1 MKKRILSILTALCL
15 LATMLPMTALAADV
29 GTTFDAGGITYEV
42 TGADTVSV
50 TKKGDGALYSGDIS
64 IPASVEYE
72 NATYSVTAIGQDAFR
87 SCVDLGAV
95 TVPSSVKAI
104 GQTAFGYIGS
114 PFNMG
119 KNTFSITLNEGLE
132 TIGAEAFI
140 GSRKLKSIHIPA
152 SVTTLGP
159 EIFQNCTNLNTVTFA
174 EDSKLTAIPASCFY
188 CNAPGS
194 LSSITLPAGLTSI
207 GYGAFCNTKLK
218 SIHIPDGVTEIPDNA
233 FYNTTLET
241 VTGLDGVT
249 KIGKSAFERTRL
261 TGEFTI
267 PNTVT
272 EIGPKAFSSTTFTEV
287 VFEAG
292 SQLTT
297 LGSSAFL
304 GCWNLTE
311 IAFPDTVTELPEKV
325 LEGCSKLTSVTLP
338 DNITTIPANAF
349 KSCSSLTKIEIPESV
364 TEMDATAFS
373 GCTSLKNIDVGE
385 STHFVTK
392 DGILYNGDKTKL
404 LRVFNYADTTYE
416 IPDSVTTIAEGAL
429 VGTTITEVT
438 FPENSARTVIA
449 ENMFKGCSNLTS
461 ITLPGS
467 LQTIE
472 DYAFFS
478 CTGLTNMVIPEGV
491 TAIGRAAFS
500 GANKLETIQLPSTLT
515 SLGRN
520 AFINCSSLKSVV
532 LPDQL
537 EVIEYGTF
545 QRCSNL
551 ESVKLPKNLREI
563 GESAFYDADALTSI
577 QIPEGTTTIGTEAFA
592 SSGLT
597 YAVVPAS
604 VVSIGADAFPAFG
617 RACTFV
623 MMPTAFTITGSG
635 NNIYG
640 STPIRQEV
648 KVYCPV
654 SMVERH
660 KDMLYNKDLGKVIG
674 YDLSLM
680 DASLSEGSTYELV
693 NITAPDGVTLATFS
707 NNEQVATVTGK
718 TVTGVSEGTAI
729 ITAQLKVGEVVVME
743 DTCTI
748 TVTAEGAVL
757 PTVKEPETN
766 TDKITD
772 TDDKKTAGDV
782 AGSVAADETI
792 TSAAQSAANSL
803 NSDTAKQE
811 ELKKEA
817 TEQGLNPGEGET
829 VNLYTQTYLNIEATE
844 LAKDESDNVTSITLN
859 ITPMMQVVAS
869 TATNSADI
877 KLDSNGETNAVVV
890 QDPKPLTIRT
900 EAEITVTLPE
910 NFKSQPVFVRHE
922 ASNDRT
928 YFYQATADGNCTL
941 TFTSYHGF
949 SPFTFSLN
957 NEAVA
962 FVDGIGYASFQEA
975 VNAAADGDVV
985 EVFNDDNLTAT
996 VSGSSRTIT
1005 VKNSTR
1011 SEITVTL
1018 NGQAMTLADNATQE
1032 YTYTRPSGGG
1042 GGGSSVTTYAIN
1054 TPSKVNNGTIKV
1066 SPTRASKGTTVTIT
1080 VTPDEGYELAKLTVT
1095 DKNGE
1100 TVKLTDKGN
1109 GKYTFTM
1116 PASAVEVEVSFQEIV
1131 VEPDNPFTDVYESDY
1146 YYDAVLW
1153 AVENGVTAGTGADT
1167 FSPNAAVSRAQ
1178 MVTFLWRAHG
1188 SPKATGINPFTDVST
1203 SDYYYDAVLWA
1214 VANGVTAG
1222 TSATTFSPNA
1232 DVTRAQA
1239 VTFQWRAAGS
1249 PAASSNGFGDVDA
1262 DTWYYDAVSWAVAN
1276 GVTSGTGGNNF
1287 SPNVVVSRA
1296 QAVTF
1301 LYRELG

>member
-50 TKKGDGALYSGDIS
+50 TKKGDGTLYTGDIT
-64 IPASVEYE
+64 IPETVSDG
-72 NATYSVTAIGQDAFR
+72 TTSYSVTAIGNDAFR

-95 TVPSSVKAI
+95 TVPSSVKTI

-114 PFNMG
+114 PMNMG

-152 SVTTLGP
+152 SVTTLGTK
-159 EIFQNCTNLNTVTFA
+159 IFQNCTNLTTVTFA
-174 EDSKLTAIPASCFY
+174 ENSKLTAIPASCFY
-188 CNAPGS
+188 CNASGS
-194 LSSITLPAGLTSI
+194 LSSITLPVGLTSI
-207 GYGAFCNTKLK
+207 GRGAFCGTKLT
-218 SIHIPDGVTEIPDNA
+218 SIDIPSGVTEIPENA
-233 FYNTTLET
+233 FYNTPLAT

-249 KIGKSAFERTRL
+249 KIGKGAFRNTCL

-272 EIGPKAFSSTTFTEV
+272 EIGSNAFNSTDFTKV

-311 IAFPDTVTELPEKV
+311 IAFPNTVTELPEKV

-338 DNITTIPANAF
+338 NGIPAIPANAF
-349 KSCSSLTKIEIPESV
+349 KNCSILESIEIPTSV

-373 GCTSLKNIDVGE
+373 GCTSLKNIDVGASE
-385 STHFVTK
+385 YFVTE
-392 DGILYNGDKTKL
+392 DGILYNGDKTEL
-404 LRVFNYADTTYE
+404 LRVFNYESKTYE

-429 VGTTITEVT
+429 VGTTITAVT
-438 FPENSARTVIA
+438 FPENSTRTVIT

-472 DYAFFS
+472 DYAFLS

-491 TAIGRAAFS
+491 TAIGGAAFS
-500 GANKLETIQLPSTLT
+500 GANKLETIQLPSTLME
-515 SLGRN
+515 LGRG
-520 AFINCSSLKSVV
+520 AFTGCSALKSVA

-537 EVIEYGTF
+537 SVIQDRTF
-545 QRCSNL
+545 WNCFAL
-551 ESVKLPKNLREI
+551 ETVTLPENLREI
-563 GESAFYDADALTSI
+563 GESAFWDADALTSI
-577 QIPEGTTTIGTEAFA
+577 QIPEGTTAIGPSAFG

-597 YAVVPAS
+597 YTVVPAS
-604 VVSIGADAFPAFG
+604 VVSIGTDAFPTHG
-617 RACTFV
+617 RTCTFV
-623 MMPTAFTITGSG
+623 MMPTDFNITGAG
-635 NNIYG
+635 IKNIYD
-640 STPIRQEV
+640 STPVRQQV
-648 KVYCPV
+648 TVYCPV

-660 KDMLYNKDLGKVIG
+660 KDMLDSRDWGNVIG
-674 YDLSLM
+674 YDLSLK
-680 DASLSEGSTYELV
+680 DASLSEGGTYDLA
-693 NITAPDGVTLATFS
+693 NITAPEGVTLVTTS
-707 NNEQVATVTGK
+707 NNVEAATVSGK
-718 TVTGVSEGTAI
+718 TVTGVAEGTATV
-729 ITAQLKVGEVVVME
+729 TAQLKVGEIVVME

-748 TVTAEGAVL
+748 TVTAEGAVI
-757 PTVKEPETN
+757 PTVEEPVTN
-766 TDKITD
+766 TDKITE
-772 TDDKKTAGDV
+772 TEDKNTAGNV

-803 NSDTAKQE
+803 NSSAEKETLISKGKE
-811 ELKKEA
+811 ELSP
-817 TEQGLNPGEGET
+817 TEEQK
-829 VNLYTQTYLNIEATE
+829 VSLYTQTYLNIEATG
-844 LAKDESDNVTSITLN
+844 LSKDAENSAITSITLD

-869 TATNSADI
+869 TATNSAEVDI
-877 KLDSNGETNAVVV
+877 KTEENTDGNAVIVKRAEALKITT
-890 QDPKPLTIRT
+890 P
-900 EAEITVTLPE
+900 AEIVVTLPS
-910 NFKSQPVFVRHE
+910 NFASQTVYVKHQ
-922 ASNDRT
+922 ASNGGT
-928 YFYQATADGNCTL
+928 YFYEATADSTGKV
-941 TFTSYHGF
+941 TFTSTHGF
-949 SPFTFSLN
+949 SPFTFSLT

-962 FVDGIGYASFQEA
+962 EVNGIGYASFQEA
-975 VNAAADGDVV
+975 VNAAVDNDVV
-985 EVFNDDNLTAT
+985 EVFNDDGNLTAT

-1005 VKNSTR
+1005 VKNSTG
-1011 SEITVTL
+1011 SSITVTL
-1018 NGQAMTLADNATQE
+1018 NGQTMTIDNGATQE
-1032 YTYTRPSGGG
+1032 YTYTRPSS
-1042 GGGSSVTTYAIN
+1042 GGGSSVTTYAIS
-1054 TPSKVNNGTIKV
+1054 TPSKVSNGTIKV

-1095 DKNGE
+1095 DKDGD

-1131 VEPDNPFTDVYESDY
+1131 VEPDNPFS
-1146 YYDAVLW
+1146 
-1153 AVENGVTAGTGADT
+1153 
-1167 FSPNAAVSRAQ
+1167 
-1178 MVTFLWRAHG
+1178 
-1188 SPKATGINPFTDVST
+1188 DVST

-1214 VANGVTAG
+1214 VANGVTNG
-1222 TSATTFSPNA
+1222 TSATTFSPDM

-1249 PAASSNGFGDVDA
+1249 PVVSGSNFGDVATDA
-1262 DTWYYDAVSWAVAN
+1262 YYADAVTWAIAN
-1276 GVTSGTGGNNF
+1276 GITNGTGGNTF
-1287 SPNVVVSRA
+1287 SPDVVVSRA